1 VAPLPKDTAEERGV
15 REAVIRDLQD
25 LMAALDRRVPHMERL
40 GERDIAHD
48 AAMLKDKVQRRLE
61 ELKLKR

>member
-1 VAPLPKDTAEERGV
+1 MPTDTAEERRL
-15 REAVIRDLQD
+15 REAAIRDLQD

-48 AAMLKDKVQRRLE
+48 AAMLKDKAQKRLE
-61 ELKLKR
+61 ELKRQR